1 MCKSTNECCSWAFA
15 EARILNTPFAEVQN
29 QLLVNTSTELQRECM
44 DVAASWYLQVRLD
57 YVMCS
62 ISQISIIV
70 FSLLQATLWYTELH

>member
-44 DVAASWYLQVRLD
+44 DVAARWYL
-57 YVMCS
+57 
-62 ISQISIIV
+62 
-70 FSLLQATLWYTELH
+70 